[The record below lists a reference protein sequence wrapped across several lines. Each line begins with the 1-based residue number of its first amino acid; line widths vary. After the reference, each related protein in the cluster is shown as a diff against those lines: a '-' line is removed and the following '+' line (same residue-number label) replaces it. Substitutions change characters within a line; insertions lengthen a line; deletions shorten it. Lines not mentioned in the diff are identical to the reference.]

1 MIRFALLGLG
11 AGAVYALTAQGIV
24 VVYRGSGVL
33 NFAHGAVGMI
43 GAFAFYTWRADGMAV
58 PLALAL
64 ALLLGAA
71 IGVAIHVVVM
81 RPLRR
86 APPLAR
92 LIATLGLLTLL
103 LAFGTERWGDTA
115 RIVPK
120 LLPIDGVKVFSG
132 TIIGRDRLMLA
143 AIALV
148 LTLVLQAV
156 YRFSQF
162 GRATTAV
169 AESRMVT
176 ASLAVSPDLIAAAN
190 WAVGTALAV
199 FGAILIVNVT
209 GLQVV
214 GLTLLVIP
222 ALAAAL
228 VGGFRSFPLTLIGG
242 LAIGILESE
251 VAYLQTKVSDPASVA
266 GLGRAVPFLVII
278 SVLVVR
284 GRALP
289 LRSEVAERPPEVGS
303 GKLRPI
309 TFPVVVLSGVLLVG
323 LGLPDNLVEA
333 ATSTAAVAIVAL
345 SLTVV
350 TGFAGQLSLAQFALA
365 GMGAWMAARLVVN
378 WDLPFELAAIVG
390 ILGAI
395 PLGVAIGLPAL
406 RTRGVNLAVVTLGL
420 ALVIESLVLNN
431 STRTGGITG
440 THIGVASFLGIDLNT
455 AVHPE
460 RYAVLAILC
469 LAGVALVVA
478 NLRRGRT
485 GRRLIAVRTNE
496 RAAAA
501 LGISVFG
508 AKLYAFG
515 LAAGIAAVG
524 GILIAF
530 RRPNVVFFPTF
541 AIFESILVVVYSVI
555 GGVGFVTGAV
565 VGSALAPRALVAT
578 MARDIFS
585 SDTMVRL
592 FLGVLVIVVLMRV
605 PNGLASIRPGR
616 WLRGRKPAGD
626 PLELG
631 DITRVEPL
639 TLEALDVS
647 VRFGAVTAV
656 NCVSLAIRPGEVI
669 GLIGPNGAGK
679 TTLIDALS
687 GFARVSQGE
696 VRLNGRSLSRG
707 SAHRRAVLGI
717 GRSFQSLELF
727 ESMTVR
733 ENLQTACDRRDRLAY
748 LTDLVRPGRAPLGPA
763 AVAAVREFGLEA
775 DLDRRPEELPYGK
788 RRLVAIA
795 RAVAARPSV
804 LLLDEPAAGLG
815 ESETAELGLLVRRL
829 AEEWG
834 MAILLVEHDV
844 MLVLG
849 VCDRVAVLDFG
860 RKIAEGTPDV
870 VRDDSAVIDAYLG
883 GTHAVAGPSVA
894 VAMAADAQ
902 PSGLATTM
910 VTTGATPLIACRGL
924 AAGYGDLAAV
934 RDLDLEVRAGEVVA
948 LLGANGAG
956 KTTTLLT
963 LAGELAPLAG
973 EMDWKG
979 STGTSTL
986 HRRAREGLAFV
997 PEERA
1002 VVRDLSVADNLK
1014 LARADQSLAFELF
1027 PELAGLASRRAGL
1040 LSGGEQ
1046 QMLTLARAL
1055 GRRPTVLLA
1064 DELSLGLAPMLVQRL
1079 LRAIRSAADDGVGV
1093 ILVEQYARQALE
1105 IADRVYVLRRGR
1117 VVLEGSA
1124 DELRRDFGR
1133 VEQAYLA
1140 AGEPGT

>member
-43 GAFAFYTWRADGMAV
+43 GAFAFYSWRADGMAV

-115 RIVPK
+115 RIVSK

-132 TIIGRDRLMLA
+132 AIIGRDRLMLA

-148 LTLVLQAV
+148 LTFVLQAV

-190 WAVGTALAV
+190 WAIGTALAV

-228 VGGFRSFPLTLIGG
+228 VGGFRSFPLTLLGG

-251 VAYLQTKVSDPASVA
+251 VAYLQTKVSDPSSVA

-303 GKLRPI
+303 GRVRPI
-309 TFPVVVLSGVLLVG
+309 AFPVVVLAGVLLVG

-378 WDLPFELAAIVG
+378 WDLPFELAAVAG

-395 PLGVAIGLPAL
+395 PLGVVIGLPAL

-440 THIGVASFLGIDLNT
+440 TQIGSASFLGIDLNT
-455 AVHPE
+455 AIHPE
-460 RYAVLAILC
+460 RYAVLAVLC
-469 LAGVALVVA
+469 LAGVALLVA

-565 VGSALAPRALVAT
+565 VGSALAPRAVVAT
-578 MARDIFS
+578 VAKDIFS

-592 FLGVLVIVVLMRV
+592 FLGVLVIVVLMRL

-616 WLRGRKPAGD
+616 WFRDRKPAVE
-626 PLELG
+626 PLEVG
-631 DITRVEPL
+631 DISRVEPL
-639 TLEALDVS
+639 TLEARDVS
-647 VRFGAVTAV
+647 VRFGAITAV
-656 NCVSLAIRPGEVI
+656 SGVSLAIRPGEVV

-687 GFARVSQGE
+687 GFARVARGD
-696 VRLNGRSLSRG
+696 VTLNGRSLSRG
-707 SAHRRAVLGI
+707 AAHRRAALGI
-717 GRSFQSLELF
+717 GRSFQGLELF

-733 ENLQTACDRRDRLAY
+733 ENLQTACDRRDWLAY

-775 DLDRRPEELPYGK
+775 DLDRRPEELPYGR

-829 AEEWG
+829 ADEWG

-844 MLVLG
+844 VLVLD

-860 RKIAEGTPDV
+860 RTIAEGTPARI
-870 VRDDSAVIDAYLG
+870 RDDPAVIAAYLG
-883 GTHAVAGPSVA
+883 GAQTVAEPSV
-894 VAMAADAQ
+894 VAADAIDAS
-902 PSGLATTM
+902 PPRPATRRAH
-910 VTTGATPLIACRGL
+910 TGGAPLIACRGL

-963 LAGELAPLAG
+963 LAGELAPLGG
-973 EMDWKG
+973 ELDWRG
-979 STGTSTL
+979 STRASTL

-1002 VVRDLSVADNLK
+1002 VVRDLSVSDNLK
-1014 LARADQSLAFELF
+1014 LARADQSVAFGLF
-1027 PELAGLASRRAGL
+1027 PELAALAGRRAGL

-1055 GRRPTVLLA
+1055 GRKPTVLLA
-1064 DELSLGLAPMLVQRL
+1064 DELSLGLAPILVQRL

-1140 AGEPGT
+1140 AGEPGA